1 MEQVSHH
8 PPITAYYG
16 ENEHYI
22 SQGWFMIRTKLS
34 VSGIYVEP
42 REQTLI
48 TLKSTKEQFMVT
60 RPVVTVHNMII
71 GEMFVWAEGLATCEN
86 LHTGHQAH
94 IYLHPVGF
102 FPKKDFKLDGKI
114 ADPDGNVMA
123 KIHGKW
129 NDIIY
134 YDNE

>member
-1 MEQVSHH
+1 MLGETYDYFDPLTKTWLLMEQVSHH

-48 TLKSTKEQFMVT
+48 TLKSTKE
-60 RPVVTVHNMII
+60 
-71 GEMFVWAEGLATCEN
+71 
-86 LHTGHQAH
+86 
-94 IYLHPVGF
+94 
-102 FPKKDFKLDGKI
+102 
-114 ADPDGNVMA
+114 
-123 KIHGKW
+123 
-129 NDIIY
+129 
-134 YDNE
+134 

>member
-1 MEQVSHH
+1 MINR
-8 PPITAYYG
+8 PI
-16 ENEHYI
+16 
-22 SQGWFMIRTKLS
+22 
-34 VSGIYVEP
+34 
-42 REQTLI
+42 
-48 TLKSTKEQFMVT
+48 
-60 RPVVTVHNMII
+60 VTVHNMII

-86 LHTGHQAH
+86 LNTGHQAH
-94 IYLHPVGF
+94 MYLHPVGF

-134 YDNE
+134 YENERGEQVEIARLKEFPENFVE